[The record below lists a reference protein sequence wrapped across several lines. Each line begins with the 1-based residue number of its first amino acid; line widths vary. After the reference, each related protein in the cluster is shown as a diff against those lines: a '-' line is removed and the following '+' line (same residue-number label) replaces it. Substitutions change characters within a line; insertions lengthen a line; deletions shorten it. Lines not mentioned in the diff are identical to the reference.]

1 MDLPWGDERT
11 RQFVTNVGL
20 ITTNGPY
27 GHDIMA
33 AEWTHHI
40 SYKPG
45 LIAICINPR
54 DATHANIEE
63 AKEFGVSLCAYD
75 QNVLSSISG
84 GSSGK
89 NTDKI
94 SAMKELGFKFYKAKK
109 INVLMI
115 EGAALNIECKLVKQI
130 SLGDHTT
137 FVGETVETK
146 LSDKKPLVYHAQ
158 KYWNLGGS
166 IAKPSQNELDRISRI
181 IEKHKK
187 K

>member
-11 RQFVTNVGL
+11 KQFVTNVGL

-45 LIAICINPR
+45 LIAVCINPR
-54 DATHANIEE
+54 DATHANIENT
-63 AKEFGVSLCAYD
+63 KEFGISLCASD

-89 NTDKI
+89 SIDKI
-94 SAMKELGFKFYKAKK
+94 SALKELGFKFYKAKK
-109 INVLMI
+109 INVLMV
-115 EGAALNIECKLVKQI
+115 EDAALNIECKLAKQI
-130 SLGDHTT
+130 PIGDHTT
-137 FVGETVETK
+137 FVGEAVETK
-146 LSDKKPLVYHAQ
+146 LSGKKPLVYHAQ
-158 KYWNLGGS
+158 KYWNLGEN
-166 IAKPSQNELDRISRI
+166 IPKPPQDELDRTNQIV
-181 IEKHKK
+181 EKHKK